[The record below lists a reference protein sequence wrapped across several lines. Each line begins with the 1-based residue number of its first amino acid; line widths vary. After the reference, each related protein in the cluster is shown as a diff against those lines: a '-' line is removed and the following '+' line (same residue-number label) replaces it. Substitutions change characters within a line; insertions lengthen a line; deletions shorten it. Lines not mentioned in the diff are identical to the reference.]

1 MKKCF
6 FIFVLLICLALN
18 SDAKQIL
25 PVIIEN
31 NTITISAQK
40 TGELGKN
47 FFYCSNGNKCSTEQ
61 VVREYYKNEGYQVM
75 RAEYSFWKGIFVLV
89 FLDELY
95 SQTLDT
101 KSENKFFDV
110 EKSDISIEEM
120 NKKLM
125 PLKKQMFSNL

>member
-47 FFYCSNGNKCSTEQ
+47 FFYCSNGNKCSTEA
-61 VVREYYKNEGYQVM
+61 G
-75 RAEYSFWKGIFVLV
+75 G
-89 FLDELY
+89 
-95 SQTLDT
+95 
-101 KSENKFFDV
+101 
-110 EKSDISIEEM
+110 
-120 NKKLM
+120 
-125 PLKKQMFSNL
+125 